1 MIPAIS
7 SQAVIDNRAPG
18 QVGVPAAG
26 AGPPIG
32 TNRIT
37 AKKFAP
43 QSPSEIVRI
52 VARMAIALEY
62 PVRFCQ
68 GSFIREQF
76 SAAFRWIDYDSRG
89 EAARYV

>member
-1 MIPAIS
+1 
-7 SQAVIDNRAPG
+7 
-18 QVGVPAAG
+18 VGVPGAG
-26 AGPPIG
+26 AGPPRG

-62 PVRFCQ
+62 PVRLCQ
-68 GSFIREQF
+68 GSFMESSF
-76 SAAFRWIDYDSRG
+76 VGGDDVAG
-89 EAARYV
+89 